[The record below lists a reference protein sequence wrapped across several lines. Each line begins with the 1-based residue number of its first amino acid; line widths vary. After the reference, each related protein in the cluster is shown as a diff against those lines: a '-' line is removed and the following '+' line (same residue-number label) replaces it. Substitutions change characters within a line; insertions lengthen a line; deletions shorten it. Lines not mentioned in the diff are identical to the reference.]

1 MSILVLVYG
10 IVASNRTDQVKFD
23 GYSLFLKDRR
33 VFLHGGEFHTFRLPV
48 PALWLDIL
56 EKVKAAGLNSIS
68 VYTHMGLLNPSRG
81 VVDFDDWRDLQPLFD
96 AAREVGV
103 WITLRPGYIN
113 AETTAGGI
121 AHWITT
127 EVAGTLRT
135 NAPDYHEA
143 WTPYIQAIASKI
155 RGNEINDDNE
165 YNLDTGQEYMAQLE
179 ATYRAAGIVIPF
191 TYNDAGNQD
200 HFINGTGAVD
210 LHGNDYYP
218 QRYDC
223 ADPEEWHTVV
233 DYYDYH
239 MQVDPGQ
246 PFYVPE
252 MQGGSLNGWG
262 PGSAEYSG
270 CTLLTGP
277 EFESVFYRQLWA
289 SNAKLVSYYMF
300 YGGTSWGALPY
311 GGVYTSYDYGGAITE
326 SRALT
331 PKYPE
336 IKLQGIFLRSSPE
349 FYKTDRIGNSS
360 MGLPDGLGVSGPA
373 AVVVTFL
380 QNPDSGAG
388 FWILRQS
395 DSTSTAITSFGLNVK
410 TSTGNVL
417 HLPLVTSKITLSGR
431 ESKLVLTDYA
441 YGVNSR
447 MLYSTAQVFYS
458 GVIDSRD
465 VLFLYGDVSQSHE
478 FALSI
483 SGSVS
488 SIADFDVTSGS
499 SIGLSSDIT
508 VFSISAPFSPGLT
521 TVFESSTTLI
531 LFADTLTASTFFAP
545 TISIPNNTD
554 PHKNYWDIGTNESV
568 LIGGPYLVRSASI
581 ASGVLE
587 IRGDLNITSSS
598 KQLNITIIAPTHLSS
613 ATWNGRHIALRTPS
627 STSRANIDSI
637 VYEGLLILSEEEHMK
652 IEVPILSGW
661 KFRDSLPEISST
673 YDDSSWIVANHTFT
687 NIPFPMYYGDG
698 RILYGCDYG
707 FCENIVIWRGHF
719 NATGLEK
726 SVNLSINGGE
736 AFAASVWLN
745 DVFLN
750 TSYGK
755 SVRYCGYNHISFDVC
770 HSASASLNVL
780 EETDDIFMLPRE
792 ALLPGEDNVIII
804 IQDNMGL
811 NETVLTLNDPKSP
824 RGVRGFQLDSGVFS
838 EWKVQGKVGGY
849 SGYPD
854 KVRGVLNEGGLYGER
869 KGWHLPGF
877 DTTNWTSR
885 DISSGLPNA
894 SAGVGFFVT
903 TFDLKI
909 PEGFDVLMSF
919 TFEEVLGQAYRAYI
933 FINGW
938 MLGKRVANL
947 GPQYKFPVHQGI
959 LDYQGVNTVAVAL
972 WSMENVSISPRLNLT
987 IDGIFSGGIA
997 MITTNNPSWSSDGRE

>member
-1 MSILVLVYG
+1 MKLSIRTWAMSILVLVYG
-10 IVASNRTDQVKFD
+10 IVAFNRTDQVKFD

-68 VYTHMGLLNPSRG
+68 VRSIERGCDMTSRLTLAKVYTHMGLLNPSRG

-96 AAREVGV
+96 AAREVG
-103 WITLRPGYIN
+103 YIN

-135 NAPDYHEA
+135 NASDYHEA

-246 PFYVPE
+246 PFYVPGWLSKW
-252 MQGGSLNGWG
+252 MGARFCCSL
-262 PGSAEYSG
+262 EYSG

-488 SIADFDVTSGS
+488 STADFDVTSGS

-508 VFSISAPFSPGLT
+508 VFSISAPFSPGLI

-554 PHKNYWDIGTNESV
+554 SHKNYWDIGTNESV

-581 ASGVLE
+581 APGVLE
-587 IRGDLNITSSS
+587 IRGDFNITSSS
-598 KQLNITIIAPTHLSS
+598 KQLNITIIAPAHLSS

-637 VYEGLLILSEEEHMK
+637 VYEGLLDLSEEEHMR

-661 KFRDSLPEISST
+661 KFHDSLPEILGT
-673 YDDSSWIVANHTFT
+673 FDDSSWIVANHTST
-687 NIPFPMYYGDG
+687 DIPFPMYYGDG

-707 FCENIVIWRGHF
+707 FCENIVLWRGHF

-736 AFAASVWLN
+736 
-745 DVFLN
+745 
-750 TSYGK
+750 
-755 SVRYCGYNHISFDVC
+755 
-770 HSASASLNVL
+770 
-780 EETDDIFMLPRE
+780 ETDDIFMLPRD
-792 ALLPGEDNVIII
+792 ALLPGEDNIITVV
-804 IQDNMGL
+804 QDNMGL
-811 NETVLTLNDPKSP
+811 NETVFTLNDPKSP
-824 RGVRGFQLDSGVFS
+824 RGVRGFQLNSGIFS
-838 EWKVQGKVGGY
+838 KWKVQGKVGGY
-849 SGYPD
+849 SEYPD

-885 DISSGLPNA
+885 DISSGIPNA

-909 PEGFDVLMSF
+909 PEGLDVLMSF
-919 TFEEVLGQAYRAYI
+919 SFEEVLGQPYRAYI

-997 MITTNNPSWSSDGRE
+997 NITTNNPSWSSDGRE